1 MKRLA
6 LLVPALIAVFLND
19 AHAGTFDMAALQEK
33 SISLAQAFNGQVGFC
48 ARLSMRLACVHGRE
62 AFPLQSV
69 MKLLVATAVM
79 DAVDHG
85 RMRQDDPVTLHVSD
99 LSMNVQP
106 IAALVRKTGSYQ
118 TTIDDLLFRAVV
130 DSDSAA
136 TDFLIARLGG
146 VRAIQNGLERLGVKG
161 IRIDR
166 DERHLQTQTAGL
178 DWRPEY
184 VDLDVLKQ
192 ALQARSDGQKRAAFM
207 AYLADPRDRGSPE
220 AMTAFLQQ
228 LASGKLVSK
237 AAAAH
242 LMTVL
247 SQTRTFP
254 TRLKAG
260 LLPGWSIAHKTGTGG
275 TLDGITSA
283 ANDVGVL
290 TAPDGSRI
298 TVAVFVSRTAKS
310 DVEQDALMASLAR
323 AVCESYHPD
332 GSAH

>member
-1 MKRLA
+1 M
-6 LLVPALIAVFLND
+6 
-19 AHAGTFDMAALQEK
+19 
-33 SISLAQAFNGQVGFC
+33 
-48 ARLSMRLACVHGRE
+48 
-62 AFPLQSV
+62 QSV

-85 RMRQDDPVTLHVSD
+85 RMGLNDPVTLHVSD

-106 IAALVRKTGSYQ
+106 IAALVRKTGTYQ
-118 TTIDDLLFRAVV
+118 TTIDALIFRAVV

-146 VRAIQNGLERLGVKG
+146 TRAVQDRLEHLDVTG

-178 DWRPEY
+178 NWRPEY

-192 ALQARSDGQKRAAFM
+192 ALQARSDGQKRAAFTT
-207 AYLADPRDRGSPE
+207 YLSDPRDRGSPT
-220 AMTAFLQQ
+220 AMTDFLQR
-228 LASGKLVSK
+228 LADGKLVSK
-237 AAAAH
+237 ASAAH
-242 LMTVL
+242 LMAVL

-254 TRLKAG
+254 NRLKAG
-260 LLPGWSIAHKTGTGG
+260 LLPGWGIAHKTGTGG

-290 TAPDGSRI
+290 TAPDGSQI
-298 TVAVFVSRTAKS
+298 AVAVFISRTAHP

-323 AVCESYHPD
+323 AVCESYRPD
-332 GSAH
+332 

>member
-1 MKRLA
+1 MKQLA
-6 LLVPALIAVFLND
+6 LLAAALIAMFLND
-19 AHAGTFDMAALQEK
+19 ARAGTFDTAALQKK
-33 SISLAQAFNGQVGFC
+33 SNSLVQAFNGRVGFC
-48 ARLSMRLACVHGRE
+48 ARLSTQQVCVRGRE

-79 DAVDHG
+79 DAADQG
-85 RMRQDDPVTLHVSD
+85 RMRLDDPVTLHVSD

-106 IAALVRKTGSYQ
+106 IAALIRETGSYQ
-118 TTIDDLLFRAVV
+118 TTIDDLLFRTVV

-146 VRAIQNGLERLGVKG
+146 VGAIQNRLERLGVKG

-220 AMTAFLQQ
+220 AMTVFLQR

-237 AAAAH
+237 ASAAH
-242 LMTVL
+242 LMTIL

-260 LLPGWSIAHKTGTGG
+260 LLPGWSVAHKTGTGG
-275 TLDGITSA
+275 TLDGMTSA

-298 TVAVFVSRTAKS
+298 AVAVFVSRTTHP

-323 AVCESYHPD
+323 VVCESYRPD
-332 GSAH
+332 ASAH